1 MEEKKLTDQE
11 SLELISQMI
20 RSTRENMEVGR
31 GNLFLYFGY
40 FSAFLG
46 IAIYI
51 LTALTSNGVWGF
63 GWFLMFAFW
72 GLLYYF
78 SKKPAVVTY
87 TDRAIRT
94 VWKVIGYMFIISCL
108 SIVLIG
114 WFAGQINFSV
124 MMPLSLIYMGM
135 GTSMTGVIIRNKTT
149 VYLPLLAMVIP
160 FYMFV
165 MMQNGNPP
173 CWWEL
178 LFSLAAIIIMVIP
191 GHVLNAKSRS

>member
-11 SLELISQMI
+11 SLELISQLI

-72 GLLYYF
+72 GSLYYF
-78 SKKPAVVTY
+78 SKKPAVTQN
-87 TDRAIRT
+87 RGQGKRI
-94 VWKVIGYMFIISCL
+94 KSSFLGIVIFSDKHYFC
-108 SIVLIG
+108 IV
-114 WFAGQINFSV
+114 
-124 MMPLSLIYMGM
+124 
-135 GTSMTGVIIRNKTT
+135 
-149 VYLPLLAMVIP
+149 
-160 FYMFV
+160 
-165 MMQNGNPP
+165 
-173 CWWEL
+173 
-178 LFSLAAIIIMVIP
+178 
-191 GHVLNAKSRS
+191 